1 MNVGIMAGCLPTL
14 KPLATDF
21 FGAVSAF
28 TYGSRGH
35 TIRRSRPQASSG
47 YLRQSEPS
55 GRLSYNL
62 DDLKAGPAEENRD
75 IYRTG
80 TVVYKAHGRRKSTV
94 GMSDESVLPLQK
106 GIIRT
111 TEVEISQSRRTSVAA
126 GST

>member
-1 MNVGIMAGCLPTL
+1 MNVGIIAGCLPTL

-55 GRLSYNL
+55 ERPLYSL
-62 DDLKAGPAEENRD
+62 DDLKAGPAKENRE
-75 IYRTG
+75 IHRTG
-80 TVVYKAHGRRKSTV
+80 TVVYKAHGRRKSAV
-94 GMSDESVLPLQK
+94 GTSDESILPLQK

-111 TEVEISQSRRTSVAA
+111 TEVEISQSRPTSVAA